1 MCQPFIVLGPN
12 KVYDY
17 INKFGYNTFDYII
30 DNKQMDVDNNIINRI
45 KLIIDVLNTLKA
57 TKADPIAWKT
67 LNDKIAIDVV
77 HNYNTF
83 ISNLNNLNTAG
94 LESID
99 GFFEYRPGLKQPLYS

>member
-1 MCQPFIVLGPN
+1 
-12 KVYDY
+12 
-17 INKFGYNTFDYII
+17 
-30 DNKQMDVDNNIINRI
+30 MDVDNNIINRI
-45 KLIIDVLNTLKA
+45 KLIIDALNTLKA

-83 ISNLNNLNTAG
+83 ISNLNSLNTAG